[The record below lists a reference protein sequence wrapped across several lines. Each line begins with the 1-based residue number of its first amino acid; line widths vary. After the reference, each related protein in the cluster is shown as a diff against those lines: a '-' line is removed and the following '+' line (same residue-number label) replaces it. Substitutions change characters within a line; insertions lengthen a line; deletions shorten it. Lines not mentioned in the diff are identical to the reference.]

1 MERKFLS
8 GGSNYQI
15 FGAQGKCENILE
27 KLREIAEGALV
38 FDGDWILGREH
49 IEVALYHAVRAYTRK
64 IHRVNT
70 FENYVLLYVGLSDQI
85 HEAMERV
92 GVKENT
98 TNFAF
103 VVPEGIEKTTLLA
116 ELGLRENEEAIEFT
130 ETKARK
136 IFTQQE
142 LEATPVSRWK
152 FLIYERMALL
162 NLT

>member
-1 MERKFLS
+1 MGRKFLS

-38 FDGDWILGREH
+38 FDADWILGREH
-49 IEVALYHAVRAYTRK
+49 IEAALYHATRAYARK

-70 FENYVLLYVGLSDQI
+70 FENYVLLYVGLSNQI
-85 HEAMERV
+85 YEARGRA

-103 VVPEGIEKTTLLA
+103 VVPEGIEKAVLLA
-116 ELGLRENEEAIEFT
+116 ELGLKENEEVIAFSEA
-130 ETKARK
+130 KARK
-136 IFTQQE
+136 IFTEQE
-142 LEATPVSRWK
+142 LEATPVSHWK
-152 FLIYERMALL
+152 FLVYEKMALL
-162 NLT
+162 DIA